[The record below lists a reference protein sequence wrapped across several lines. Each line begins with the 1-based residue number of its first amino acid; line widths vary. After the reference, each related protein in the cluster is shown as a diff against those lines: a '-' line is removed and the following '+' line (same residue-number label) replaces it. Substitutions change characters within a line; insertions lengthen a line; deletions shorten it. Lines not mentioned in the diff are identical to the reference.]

1 MKVKPFVASVDD
13 YFDNGM
19 AEYPL
24 SARLFYYLV
33 LTVLLVFTKLAWP
46 WKIEC
51 RELLGEG
58 KPAEGE
64 TGKVIICNHTSML
77 EIIAIVVDGWTRH
90 RRVRPLF
97 KSEFAKNKIID
108 WFFARV
114 GGIPL
119 HRGAADLKAVKRAA
133 NALKRGEDIL
143 IFPEGTRVKSDD
155 QPVKM
160 HGGCA
165 LIASRA
171 GADIV
176 PMAIIGARDIKKKGK
191 LPRFFLRVWMRV
203 AEPVTEASVPAG
215 YTRKQRVQWMEDES
229 IARMIGMR
237 DWLKREH
244 CGRN

>member
-108 WFFARV
+108 
-114 GGIPL
+114 
-119 HRGAADLKAVKRAA
+119 
-133 NALKRGEDIL
+133 
-143 IFPEGTRVKSDD
+143 
-155 QPVKM
+155 
-160 HGGCA
+160 C
-165 LIASRA
+165 
-171 GADIV
+171 
-176 PMAIIGARDIKKKGK
+176 DIKKKGK

-229 IARMIGMR
+229 IARMIGTR